1 MERDSNDVALKE
13 IVAWFTSYQNNTTQ
27 LVHYTEGL
35 RGCGNFLEE
44 RLRSAFFNILTRFSQ
59 KLQTTKDVDKARSLL
74 HSFDCKFLARDFQ
87 AL

>member
-1 MERDSNDVALKE
+1 MTTQFMLCTRNAIRRIAGFRLIEQLVEKDTNDVALKE

-44 RLRSAFFNILTRFSQ
+44 RLRSAFFNILTHFSQ
-59 KLQTTKDVDKARSLL
+59 KL
-74 HSFDCKFLARDFQ
+74 
-87 AL
+87 